1 MKDSL
6 HNKVAKTFRTSCVS
20 QIDFF
25 KYGFA
30 KIRSIA
36 CWIIWGL
43 LFNKKLSE
51 NMSLNASDI
60 SLKSYCVLESNS
72 LAFFTT
78 FSNNL
83 VNNSELG
90 TFKIN
95 SAT

>member
-1 MKDSL
+1 
-6 HNKVAKTFRTSCVS
+6 
-20 QIDFF
+20 
-25 KYGFA
+25 
-30 KIRSIA
+30 
-36 CWIIWGL
+36 
-43 LFNKKLSE
+43 
-51 NMSLNASDI
+51 MSLNASDI